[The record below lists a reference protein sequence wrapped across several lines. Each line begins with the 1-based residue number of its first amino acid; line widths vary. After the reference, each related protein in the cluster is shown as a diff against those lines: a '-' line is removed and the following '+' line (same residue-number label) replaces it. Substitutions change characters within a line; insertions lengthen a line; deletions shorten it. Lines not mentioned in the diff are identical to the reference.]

1 MACINFSQGAIVPVI
16 PQAQEVFPVL
26 REKLIHC
33 DHFGIWRLT
42 GEFPFTVGADGI
54 CRVLVCL
61 EGKGKLE
68 HAGLDYSFGKG
79 DVFLLPAAVGACP
92 CQPNGNVTLLEIA
105 LPEVAGES

>member
-1 MACINFSQGAIVPVI
+1 
-16 PQAQEVFPVL
+16 
-26 REKLIHC
+26 
-33 DHFGIWRLT
+33 
-42 GEFPFTVGADGI
+42 
-54 CRVLVCL
+54 VLVCL